1 MNELFATN
9 FAPLDWAIVAVYLC
23 LAVVIGIIANR
34 FIHNVSSYMV
44 GGRSVGAALNTAT
57 YMGTLT
63 ALSVVMYSG
72 LDGFTRGFSYMMVP
86 LLAMICVI
94 VCGTTGFVVKNLRQ
108 LNLTTIPEY
117 FEVRY
122 DRRVRVTAGIICAT
136 AGIINMG
143 LFPKVGAIFITY
155 TTGLAA
161 SSSDPETLVNIITS
175 ALIILVL
182 LYTVLGGMVSVIL
195 TDFMQYLVISVGILI
210 GLYFCFSLPAVSW
223 ESMVQLQAEARGEAA
238 FNPFHENSYGWTY
251 MIWQIFLV
259 STAVI
264 AWAPE
269 AGRMLTAKNPR
280 ATMRTFLLGS
290 PAWIVGWAI
299 PALWAIAAFTVFAAD
314 PELSAY
320 FMPEGPSGPTQ
331 NAINA
336 LPLFLG
342 KIIPSGLLGIFA
354 AGMLAAFMSTHD
366 SYFLCWASVIVRD
379 ILNPLR
385 RSPLDDSAQ
394 IRITRIIILLIG
406 AFLLVWGI
414 WYDLPASV
422 WTYMAITGNIFLSGA
437 GVIIIGGLYWSKA
450 SSTGAWIAMLVGLT
464 SIVGLFPEPIQRV
477 APWATE
483 GVLGAS
489 SYILCAIV
497 FVLFSLLF
505 PDRPKTRIQEA
516 G

>member
-1 MNELFATN
+1 MSSLFATN
-9 FAPLDWAIVAVYLC
+9 FTALDWLIVAAYLS
-23 LAVVIGIIANR
+23 LTVLIGIAANR
-34 FIHNVSSYMV
+34 FIHSVSNYMV
-44 GGRSVGAALNTAT
+44 GGRSVGAALNSAT

-86 LLAMICVI
+86 LIAMLGVL
-94 VCGTTGFVVKNLRQ
+94 VCGSTGFVVKHLRQ
-108 LNLTTIPEY
+108 LDLTTIPEY

-122 DRRVRVTAGIICAT
+122 NRRVRITAGIICVA

-161 SSSDPETLVNIITS
+161 SSDDPETLVNIITS
-175 ALIILVL
+175 ALIVLVL
-182 LYTVLGGMVSVIL
+182 FYTILGGMVSVIL
-195 TDFMQYLVISVGILI
+195 TDFMQYIVISIGILI
-210 GLYFCFSLPAVSW
+210 GLYFCFSLPGMSW
-223 ESMVQLQAEARGEAA
+223 DSMVQLQAEARGVAA
-238 FNPFHENSYGWTY
+238 FNPFHEDSYGWTY
-251 MIWQIFLV
+251 MIWQVLLIT
-259 STAVI
+259 TAVI

-269 AGRMLTAKNPR
+269 AGRMLTAEDPK

-299 PALWAIAAFTVFAAD
+299 PALWGIAAFTAFAAD
-314 PELSAY
+314 AQLSAY
-320 FMPEGPSGPTQ
+320 FMPQGPAGQSE

-342 KIIPSGLLGIFA
+342 KIIPTGLLGFFT

-379 ILNPLR
+379 IVNPLR
-385 RSPLDDSAQ
+385 QSPLDDRAQ
-394 IRITRIIILLIG
+394 IRVTRIIILVIG
-406 AFLLVWGI
+406 AFLLAWGV
-414 WYDLPASV
+414 WYDLPDSV

-437 GVIIIGGLYWSKA
+437 GVIIIGGIYWPKA
-450 SSTGAWIAMLVGLT
+450 SSTGALIAMLVGLS
-464 SIVGLFPEPIQRV
+464 SIAGLFPGPIQEV
-477 APWATE
+477 APWATA

-489 SYILCAIV
+489 SYVLCAV
-497 FVLFSLLF
+497 TFVIFSLLY
-505 PDRPKTRIQEA
+505 PDPPETV
-516 G
+516 